1 MASTMGNPQQNGLEE
16 ELDVQIIDTD
26 PFQVSMDELGF
37 PKQSQIAILEAL
49 TESGLYDD
57 TNANEHINGG
67 DDDTLNHHKPSQNLQ
82 LLAQDFT
89 NRPEV
94 LSSCLQSDFGLK
106 PLIAH
111 QTRAA
116 ILHAL
121 RQRMQQPQPQE
132 GTTTKAA
139 GQESSV
145 NENENQ
151 EHGAM
156 AWTTGKE
163 TVMAGTN
170 NDVSSQPPQEEVK
183 VERPLYKS
191 VVVNKPAKQRKAQTG
206 TTRDYGLPRD
216 CSAMYPQLALELDSF
231 MEFMTRPTTD
241 SQEDPL
247 RPATATVYL
256 RHARLFLGWYVNEHV
271 VSGLTESEKRK
282 LSMFT
287 IIPTKDKDSAD
298 CILEFLLWLRSARQI
313 SVSYEANFLRGLTKL
328 IKYRFA
334 KESQTDPRYGE
345 KSFEDIPLIREL
357 RKWHRA
363 ADKQRAVAP
372 RSSDETQKWLS
383 WPEYIQVVALSR
395 DDLERLL
402 EDFQSEEHP
411 AVATNADEDTTYSP
425 QQRKIAVAFQKYLVV
440 AFFAN
445 IPDRQRTIRYEDGV
459 WFACSLL
466 ISVACFLPV
475 AYAFV
480 LIVCLNREL
489 ELKRSFV
496 KDETGSW
503 CIKHRPDD
511 YKTGKTYGERP
522 PLQLSASLTPAIDDF
537 LLRWRPCLRPIGDQ
551 FFVQPRTGNP
561 LTHDSVYQIVGRSC
575 YQYTGKRTNPHL
587 LRDMIV
593 THVRESSNAS
603 EKELEALALF
613 MGHSVH
619 MQRTSYDR
627 RTLNQK
633 VAPAVQLM
641 ESVNAKLSLK

>member
-1 MASTMGNPQQNGLEE
+1 MMLTWWTLWSLLLKDPSLLCKNNRHHGASRGLVRPRSVPCAYRSSCLLASTMGNPQHNGSEE
-16 ELDVQIIDTD
+16 EVDVQIIGID
-26 PFQVSMDELGF
+26 PFQASMDELGF
-37 PKQSQIAILEAL
+37 PKQMQNAILEAL
-49 TESGLYDD
+49 TESGLYDNTPTTD
-57 TNANEHINGG
+57 NNRHINGD
-67 DDDTLNHHKPSQNLQ
+67 DDDTKSSLSHSTYNNHHKPSQNLQ

-121 RQRMQQPQPQE
+121 RQRQLTQQPQRQE
-132 GTTTKAA
+132 GSRTSAS

-145 NENENQ
+145 SEKENN
-151 EHGAM
+151 EHGAIPWTGTETEM
-156 AWTTGKE
+156 ADIDTT
-163 TVMAGTN
+163 
-170 NDVSSQPPQEEVK
+170 NDESSSLEPQEEVK

-216 CSAMYPQLALELDSF
+216 CSAMYPKLALELDNF

-271 VSGLTESEKRK
+271 VDGLTESEKRD

-345 KSFEDIPLIREL
+345 KSFEDIPIIREL

-383 WPEYIQVVALSR
+383 WPEYIQVVSLSR

-402 EDFQSEEHP
+402 DEFKSGEHP
-411 AVATNADEDTTYSP
+411 VVEKNTGEDTTYSP
-425 QQRKIAVAFQKYLVV
+425 QQRKIAVAFQKYLVL

-445 IPDRQRTIRYEDGV
+445 IPDRQRTIRYEV
-459 WFACSLL
+459 
-466 ISVACFLPV
+466 VACL
-475 AYAFV
+475 
-480 LIVCLNREL
+480 LSLSCG
-489 ELKRSFV
+489 RSFI
-496 KDETGSW
+496 TW
-503 CIKHRPDD
+503 C
-511 YKTGKTYGERP
+511 
-522 PLQLSASLTPAIDDF
+522 
-537 LLRWRPCLRPIGDQ
+537 
-551 FFVQPRTGNP
+551 
-561 LTHDSVYQIVGRSC
+561 
-575 YQYTGKRTNPHL
+575 
-587 LRDMIV
+587 
-593 THVRESSNAS
+593 
-603 EKELEALALF
+603 
-613 MGHSVH
+613 
-619 MQRTSYDR
+619 
-627 RTLNQK
+627 
-633 VAPAVQLM
+633 
-641 ESVNAKLSLK
+641 

>member
-1 MASTMGNPQQNGLEE
+1 MMLTWWAMWSLVLKDPSLLSKSYRHHYGASAPPNRQLGVTPTCINRPHGVPCVYRSSYLLASTMGDPQNKIFEE
-16 ELDVQIIDTD
+16 ELTVQVDTD
-26 PFQVSMDELGF
+26 PFQASMDVLGF
-37 PKQSQIAILEAL
+37 PKQLQNAILEAL
-49 TESGLYDD
+49 TESGLYED
-57 TNANEHINGG
+57 TSIKHANG
-67 DDDTLNHHKPSQNLQ
+67 DDGNTQSSDQNKNHHKPSQNLQ

-121 RQRMQQPQPQE
+121 RQRQPQPQPQE
-132 GTTTKAA
+132 GPTTKSA
-139 GQESSV
+139 GHETSV
-145 NENENQ
+145 SEKENQ
-151 EHGAM
+151 EHGAI
-156 AWTTGKE
+156 AWSGKE
-163 TVMAGTN
+163 TEISNNTDTN
-170 NDVSSQPPQEEVK
+170 NDESLQPQPEVK

-216 CSAMYPQLALELDSF
+216 CSTIYPQLALELDSF
-231 MEFMTRPTTD
+231 MKFMTRPTTD

-256 RHARLFLGWYVNEHV
+256 RHARLFLGWYVTEHV
-271 VSGLTESEKRK
+271 VGGLTESEKRK

-383 WPEYIQVVALSR
+383 WPEYIQVVSLSR

-402 EDFQSEEHP
+402 GDFKSEEHP
-411 AVATNADEDTTYSP
+411 AVETNADEDTTYSP

-459 WFACSLL
+459 WVACSLYF
-466 ISVACFLPV
+466 S
-475 AYAFV
+475 
-480 LIVCLNREL
+480 
-489 ELKRSFV
+489 
-496 KDETGSW
+496 
-503 CIKHRPDD
+503 
-511 YKTGKTYGERP
+511 
-522 PLQLSASLTPAIDDF
+522 SLFST
-537 LLRWRPCLRPIGDQ
+537 C
-551 FFVQPRTGNP
+551 
-561 LTHDSVYQIVGRSC
+561 C
-575 YQYTGKRTNPHL
+575 
-587 LRDMIV
+587 
-593 THVRESSNAS
+593 
-603 EKELEALALF
+603 
-613 MGHSVH
+613 
-619 MQRTSYDR
+619 
-627 RTLNQK
+627 
-633 VAPAVQLM
+633 
-641 ESVNAKLSLK
+641 